1 MLDLLIHRKWRK
13 DTYTIGRFF
22 ARGKLLFNSL
32 EDKDRGLA
40 SFMAEETIKALK
52 VPGKTAIPLGTYR
65 LVLTVSEKFKTK
77 AWAKKYGGLVP
88 EIVGVPG
95 YSGVRIH
102 PGNKDTDTEGCP
114 LVGDN
119 TAVGKLTNSVKR
131 YCELMD
137 NYIMPAHEK
146 GETMEITIM

>member
-32 EDKDRGLA
+32 EDKDRGIA
-40 SFMAEETIKALK
+40 SFMAEETIKAIK
-52 VPGKTAIPLGTYR
+52 VPGKTAIPTGTYR
-65 LVLTVSEKFKTK
+65 LVLSRSGKFKNK
-77 AWAKKYGGLVP
+77 AWSKKYNGLVP
-88 EIVGVPG
+88 EIIGVPG
-95 YSGVRIH
+95 FKGIRIH
-102 PGNKDTDTEGCP
+102 PGSNDSNTDGCP

-137 NYIMPAHEK
+137 NYIMPAYEK

>member
-32 EDKDRGLA
+32 EDKDRGLV

-52 VPGKTAIPLGTYR
+52 VPGKTAIPIGTYR

-102 PGNKDTDTEGCP
+102 PGNKDADTEGCP

-137 NYIMPAHEK
+137 YYIMPAHEK